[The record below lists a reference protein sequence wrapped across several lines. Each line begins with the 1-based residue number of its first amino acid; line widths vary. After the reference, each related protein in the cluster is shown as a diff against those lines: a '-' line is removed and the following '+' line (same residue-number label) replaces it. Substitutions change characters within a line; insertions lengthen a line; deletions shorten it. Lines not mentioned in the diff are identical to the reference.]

1 MKTFTITELSK
12 YTTLKTRWLKEKVR
26 KLKPKYPQYI
36 KGGGKPGANNR
47 YRVDIRLLDKVIE
60 RTYKPQ
66 EQGYVNLLNNVKYES
81 YWEWFRS
88 IEWDYFCCVSPV
100 TEWSPE
106 RLKDF
111 ISNSGFTIFY
121 SVHRM
126 LKYENE
132 TLFDRPNHIHFVIMK
147 KDKSIKMTDYKRQI
161 SGNINDF
168 FKKFDK
174 ENKKDCFDYMLKRG
188 KHNDTTQIVVDWG
201 VL

>member
-26 KLKPKYPQYI
+26 KLKSKYPQYI
-36 KGGGKPGANNR
+36 KGGGKPGANNK
-47 YRVDIRLLDKVIE
+47 YKVDIRILDKVIE

-88 IEWDYFCCVSPV
+88 VEWDYFCCLNPV
-100 TEWSPE
+100 CEWSPE

-111 ISNSGFTIFY
+111 ISDTGLVIFY

-132 TLFDRPNHIHFVIMK
+132 TLLDRPYHIHFVVMK
-147 KDKSIKMTDYKRQI
+147 NDKSFRMIDYERKI
-161 SGNINDF
+161 SGNVNVL
-168 FKKFDK
+168 FKNFDK
-174 ENKKDCFDYMLKRG
+174 EKKKDCFDYMLKKG
-188 KHNDTTQIVVDWG
+188 KYFDTTQDAEDWG